1 MAERFEICDF
11 RCHNNPCLSF
21 SGTGK
26 RDCYS
31 AARSPLIL
39 PNFSPKGIFR
49 VKTGLLFEPVEITE
63 LAGFQNM
70 MMVKFEDSSRIFG
83 IP

>member
-49 VKTGLLFEPVEITE
+49 VKTGLLFEPVENTGF
-63 LAGFQNM
+63 AGLQNM
-70 MMVKFEDSSRIFG
+70 MMV
-83 IP
+83 